1 MSLLVAHVSDT
12 HLGAAQFGLKEREDD
27 CYEAFNEV
35 IDVSIREGVSIIVH
49 SGDIFDDPRPTGT
62 SLAKFA
68 ESLQKLRDKGI
79 PFLFT
84 LGEHDISR
92 VSATPS
98 ALLFEKLGLAQY
110 IGRGEPKMVKG
121 INFVGFH
128 KHRKTEAAELVK
140 KLNQLQTPRN
150 ERSVLVLHQALFE
163 AHKYAGEISVND
175 LPRNFSYYAMG
186 HLHDRFE
193 KKFDM
198 LGGLLCYPG
207 STDPTGVEGVE
218 SFEKGFYIV
227 DFSSEEVS
235 ANWVKLE
242 STRPQLSVEVKYE
255 ALEEEIKS
263 IIASIPKEKK
273 KPVVRLGI
281 SGSSIDPA
289 VVSSK
294 IRALAERC
302 LYCDWQPM
310 EKVEGAKV
318 ISRPADMEEEVMRIA
333 KELLKNEDLA
343 YFAVKEL
350 LPLLEQG
357 KTDEANDMLWETFE
371 RRRFDFRR

>member
-1 MSLLVAHVSDT
+1 MNLLIAHVSDT

-35 IDVSIREGVSIIVH
+35 IDLSIREGVSVIVH
-49 SGDIFDDPRPTGT
+49 SGDIFDNPRPTGT

-68 ESLQKLRDKGI
+68 DSLQKLRDRDI

-92 VSATPS
+92 MSATPS
-98 ALLFEKLGLAQY
+98 ALLFEKIGLAKY

-121 INFVGFH
+121 INFVGFY
-128 KHRKTEAAELVK
+128 KHRRTEVADLIN
-140 KLNQLQTPRN
+140 KLNQLHSLGN

-193 KKFDM
+193 KKFDI
-198 LGGLLCYPG
+198 LNGLLCYPG

-227 DFSSEEVS
+227 DFSSKEVKAS
-235 ANWVKLE
+235 WVKLE
-242 STRPQLSVEVKYE
+242 STRPQLNVEISYE
-255 ALEEEIKS
+255 SLEEEIQS
-263 IIASIPKEKK
+263 ILASISKAKK

-294 IRALAERC
+294 IRILLERC
-302 LYCDWQPM
+302 LYCDWQPI
-310 EKVEGAKV
+310 EKAQRSKV
-318 ISRPADMEEEVMRIA
+318 ILKPVDMEEEVLRIA
-333 KELLKNEDLA
+333 KELLENEDLA

-357 KTDEANDMLWETFE
+357 RTDEAEDLLWQTFE
-371 RRRFDFRR
+371 RRRFDSR